1 MLTGGPVAVA
11 TALAAVG
18 SALVAGVFLAFTAF
32 VMRALDALDAPAAIA
47 AMQQVNRFA
56 PRAGLLVPLLGT
68 ALLCVVL
75 AVLAVVS
82 LATGPSARGWLVL
95 VGCLLHLVAFG
106 VTSAYHVPHN
116 DALAL
121 VDPRAAGSLEVW
133 RAYAGPWLAW
143 NHVRTAAAGFAS
155 VALLA
160 ALLVPLGTGRGVS

>member
-1 MLTGGPVAVA
+1 MLTGAPATVA
-11 TALAAVG
+11 TAVAALG
-18 SALVAGVFLAFTAF
+18 SALVAGVFLAFSAF

-68 ALLCVVL
+68 ALLC
-75 AVLAVVS
+75 AVLAVVAVVS
-82 LATGPSARGWLVL
+82 IATGPSARGWLVL

-121 VDPRAAGSLEVW
+121 VDPRAVGAVEVW
-133 RAYAGPWLAW
+133 RAYADPWLIM
-143 NHVRTAAAGFAS
+143 NHVRTAAAALGA
-155 VALLA
+155 VVLLA
-160 ALLVPLGTGRGVS
+160 ALGTSRSVA